1 MKDTKLDVASGDLWS
16 GRLFILAGFI
26 VVPVKGLQLPG
37 QILDID
43 FQVPLAHAHAIAD
56 KELEKIVEELHHLTG
71 EMMELFF
78 GNIILLAL
86 KIP

>member
-43 FQVPLAHAHAIAD
+43 FHVPLAHTHAKAD
-56 KELEKIVEELHHLTG
+56 KKLEKIVEELHHLAG
-71 EMMELFF
+71 EMLEFFF
-78 GNIILLAL
+78 GNVILLAL